1 MFIAM
6 AGAVAS
12 YYLNS
17 KIRRFIFK
25 TLLLIFRLLFF
36 TDYAHNPEISKVD
49 IRIRILLDE
58 LQEEM
63 IQLTADIECLKS
75 VNNWEL
81 GAEREI

>member
-25 TLLLIFRLLFF
+25 TLLLIFRLLF

-49 IRIRILLDE
+49 IRIWILLDE